1 MLVTPERGRTER
13 YAVGL
18 YRVSTAEQGHSGLGL
33 EAQQA
38 SVRAFVGAQGWT
50 LVAEFSDIAS
60 GKDDHRSGFQAAL
73 TRCRQ
78 LGAVLAAARLDR
90 ITRRAHT
97 LSQLLEDGYS
107 IRAADMP
114 GADDLMMR
122 IYAAMAQKE
131 RELISERTRAA
142 LAAAKARGARLGGD
156 RGYRPAAGPDSGAA
170 AVARR
175 VAAERA
181 AHRLLLEVNRLRE
194 EGVTSRQALARAL
207 TQRGVSTPRDGKV
220 WTHTT
225 VGRLLAR
232 TAVTHAAPTPGDQQP
247 SSAK

>member
-1 MLVTPERGRTER
+1 VTRVGEL

-18 YRVSTAEQGHSGLGL
+18 YRVSTAEQGQSGLGL

-38 SVRAFVGAQGWT
+38 SVRAFAAAQGWT
-50 LVAEFSDIAS
+50 LVAEFSDVAS
-60 GKDDHRSGFQAAL
+60 GKDDRRPGFQAAL
-73 TRCRQ
+73 VRCRQ

-122 IYAAMAQKE
+122 VYAAMAQKE
-131 RELISERTRAA
+131 RELISERTKAA
-142 LAAAKARGARLGGD
+142 LGAAKARGARLGGD
-156 RGYRPAAGPDSGAA
+156 RGHRPTVGPDSVAA

-175 VAAERA
+175 VAADRA
-181 AHRLLLEVNRLRE
+181 AHRLLLEVDRLRA
-194 EGVTSRQALARAL
+194 EGVTSRQALARTL
-207 TQRGVSTPRDGKV
+207 TERSVPTPQGGAT

-225 VGRLLAR
+225 VGRLLTR
-232 TAVTHAAPTPGDQQP
+232 TSPLRNGTF
-247 SSAK
+247 

>member
-1 MLVTPERGRTER
+1 MIRPMER

-33 EAQQA
+33 EAQQS
-38 SVRAFVGAQGWT
+38 SVRAFVAAQGWT
-50 LVAEFSDIAS
+50 LVAEFSDVAS
-60 GKDDHRSGFQAAL
+60 GKDDRRPGFQAAL

-142 LAAAKARGARLGGD
+142 LAAARARGAHLGGD
-156 RGYRPAAGPDSGAA
+156 RGYRPAAGPDSVAA
-170 AVARR
+170 AASRR
-175 VAAERA
+175 VAAERV
-181 AHRLLLEVNRLRE
+181 AHRLLLEFDRLRS
-194 EGVTSRQALARAL
+194 EGVTSRQGLAQAL
-207 TQRGVSTPRDGKV
+207 TKRGVPTPGGSAT

-225 VGRLLAR
+225 VARLLAR
-232 TAVTHAAPTPGDQQP
+232 VATAPLVA
-247 SSAK
+247 

>member
-1 MLVTPERGRTER
+1 MLPQR

-38 SVRAFVGAQGWT
+38 SVRGFVGAQGWT

-60 GKDDHRSGFQAAL
+60 GKDDRRPGFQGAL

-78 LGAVLAAARLDR
+78 LGAVLTAARLDR

-156 RGYRPAAGPDSGAA
+156 RP
-170 AVARR
+170 
-175 VAAERA
+175 
-181 AHRLLLEVNRLRE
+181 
-194 EGVTSRQALARAL
+194 T
-207 TQRGVSTPRDGKV
+207 
-220 WTHTT
+220 
-225 VGRLLAR
+225 GRLPAQ
-232 TAVTHAAPTPGDQQP
+232 TAPLRLCRAVWRRSGRRIGCCWKWTGYAGKASNPIVNWL
-247 SSAK
+247 KF

>member
-1 MLVTPERGRTER
+1 MLPARSGGPW

-18 YRVSTAEQGHSGLGL
+18 YRVSTAEQDQRGLGL

-38 SVRAFVGAQGWT
+38 SVRAYVEAQGWT
-50 LVAEFSDIAS
+50 LVAEHSDIAS
-60 GKDDHRSGFQAAL
+60 GKDDRRPGFQAAL
-73 TRCRQ
+73 ARCRQ
-78 LGAVLAAARLDR
+78 LGAVLVAARLDR

-97 LSQLLEDGYS
+97 LSQLLEEGYA

-142 LAAAKARGARLGGD
+142 LAAAKARGKALGGD
-156 RGYRPAAGPDSGAA
+156 RGYRPAAGPDAA
-170 AVARR
+170 AAALARR
-175 VAAERA
+175 EAAEQV
-181 AHRLLLEVNRLRE
+181 AHRLALEVEAVRVD
-194 EGVTSRQALARAL
+194 GVTTHQGLARAL
-207 TQRGVSTPRDGKV
+207 TVRGVPTPRGGSI

-225 VGRLLAR
+225 VARVLAW
-232 TAVTHAAPTPGDQQP
+232 TE
-247 SSAK
+247 S

>member
-1 MLVTPERGRTER
+1 MPARLSSTA

-18 YRVSTAEQGHSGLGL
+18 YRVSTAEQGQSGLGL

-38 SVRAFVGAQGWT
+38 SVRAFAAAQGWT
-50 LVAEFSDIAS
+50 LVAEFSDVAS
-60 GKDDHRSGFQAAL
+60 GKDDKRPGFQAAL
-73 TRCRQ
+73 ARCRQ
-78 LGAVLAAARLDR
+78 LGAVLAAARSDR

-122 IYAAMAQKE
+122 VYAAMAQKE

-142 LAAAKARGARLGGD
+142 LAAAKACGAVLGGD
-156 RGYRPAAGPDSGAA
+156 RGYRPLAGPCAAAAA
-170 AVARR
+170 AVRGE
-175 VAAERA
+175 VAVRT
-181 AHRLLLEVNRLRE
+181 AHRLLLKVAALRDA
-194 EGVTSRQALARAL
+194 GVQSHQGLARAL
-207 TQRGVSTPRDGKV
+207 TERGVPTPIGRAT

-225 VGRLLAR
+225 VARLVAR
-232 TAVTHAAPTPGDQQP
+232 VL
-247 SSAK
+247 S

>member
-1 MLVTPERGRTER
+1 VIRPTER

-18 YRVSTAEQGHSGLGL
+18 YRVSTAEQGQSGLGL

-38 SVRAFVGAQGWT
+38 SVRAFAASQGWT

-60 GKDDHRSGFQAAL
+60 GKDDRRPGFQAAL
-73 TRCRQ
+73 LRCRQ

-122 IYAAMAQKE
+122 VYAAMAQKE
-131 RELISERTRAA
+131 RELISDRTKAA

-156 RGYRPAAGPDSGAA
+156 RGHRPTAGPDSQAA
-170 AVARR
+170 SVARR
-175 VAAERA
+175 GMAERA
-181 AHRLLLEVNRLRE
+181 AHRLLLEVDHLRQA
-194 EGVTSRQALARAL
+194 GIVSRQALARAL
-207 TQRGVSTPRDGKV
+207 TERGVPTPQGAQT

-225 VGRLLAR
+225 VGRLLKW
-232 TAVTHAAPTPGDQQP
+232 TAMQRFISDDRGSP
-247 SSAK
+247 

>member
-1 MLVTPERGRTER
+1 MTRPGER

-18 YRVSTAEQGHSGLGL
+18 YRVSTAEQGQSGLGL

-38 SVRAFVGAQGWT
+38 SVRAFAAAQGWT
-50 LVAEFSDIAS
+50 LIAEFSDVAS
-60 GKDDHRSGFQAAL
+60 GKDDRRPGFQAAL

-122 IYAAMAQKE
+122 VYAAMAQKE
-131 RELISERTRAA
+131 RELISERTKAA
-142 LAAAKARGARLGGD
+142 LGAAKARGARLGGD
-156 RGYRPAAGPDSGAA
+156 RGYRPLSGPDAGAA
-170 AVARR
+170 TVARR
-175 VAAERA
+175 DAAERA
-181 AHRLLLEVNRLRE
+181 AHRLLLEVERLRGL
-194 EGVTSRQALARAL
+194 GVVSMQGLARGL
-207 TQRGVSTPRDGKV
+207 TTLGISTPRGSAV

-225 VGRLLAR
+225 VGRLLTR
-232 TAVTHAAPTPGDQQP
+232 TSPQRDC
-247 SSAK
+247 SF